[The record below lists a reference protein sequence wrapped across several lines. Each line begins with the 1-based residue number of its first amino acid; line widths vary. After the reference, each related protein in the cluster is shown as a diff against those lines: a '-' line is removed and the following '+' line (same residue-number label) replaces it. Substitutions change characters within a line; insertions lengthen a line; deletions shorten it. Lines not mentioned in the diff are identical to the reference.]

1 MQYTNELY
9 QEYSSSLLSGF
20 SLYTFSPRLQCL
32 VHLFKPTLRV
42 AIQTAA
48 KQTDQQP
55 AKPLALLKPHF
66 PFTQGLDQKTML
78 TIEDAT
84 EEELAHALPPTP
96 CIRRK
101 DDTRYADTLTA
112 AGLDSDPKPLPLPGY
127 AGNRFDEGIP
137 LRVRGEIR

>member
-48 KQTDQQP
+48 QQTDQQP
-55 AKPLALLKPHF
+55 AKPLALLKPYF
-66 PFTQGLDQKTML
+66 LFTQGLDQKTML
-78 TIEDAT
+78 IIAVATDEAEDHIPQLT
-84 EEELAHALPPTP
+84 HGVLIKDAH
-96 CIRRK
+96 
-101 DDTRYADTLTA
+101 
-112 AGLDSDPKPLPLPGY
+112 S
-127 AGNRFDEGIP
+127 
-137 LRVRGEIR
+137 

>member
-55 AKPLALLKPHF
+55 AKPLALLKPYF
-66 PFTQGLDQKTML
+66 LFTQRLDQKTML
-78 TIEDAT
+78 TIEHAT
-84 EEELAHALPPTP
+84 EEEEDQPSPHTP
-96 CIRRK
+96 
-101 DDTRYADTLTA
+101 
-112 AGLDSDPKPLPLPGY
+112 
-127 AGNRFDEGIP
+127 GIP
-137 LRVRGEIR
+137 TA